1 MFDLTVWLAAYL
13 LTLGLML
20 QLHPDHMICTE
31 DAFYDEMRLIDVL
44 TPDEQDQLQ
53 SGSFGDAQ
61 AKSGVTPCTEPVPVT
76 AC

>member
-1 MFDLTVWLAAYL
+1 
-13 LTLGLML
+13 ML

-44 TPDEQDQLQ
+44 TPEEQDQLQ
-53 SGSFGDAQ
+53 SGSFEDAQ
-61 AKSGVTPCTEPVPVT
+61 AKFAVSPCTEAVI

>member
-1 MFDLTVWLAAYL
+1 MVDLTVWLASCL
-13 LTLGLML
+13 LTSGLML

-53 SGSFGDAQ
+53 SGSFGDAP
-61 AKSGVTPCTEPVPVT
+61 ADSAVFPCTEAVT